1 MMVDVWSMVIN
12 HGDTDILYCG
22 LLFQPK
28 RMYILRYCLHAS
40 SNTLDVHLKIS
51 QIYIYESQTRSILRE
66 VCRSNFNKM
75 VYNV

>member
-28 RMYILRYCLHAS
+28 RMYILRYCLHA
-40 SNTLDVHLKIS
+40 
-51 QIYIYESQTRSILRE
+51 
-66 VCRSNFNKM
+66 
-75 VYNV
+75 